1 MLYAG
6 SYWED
11 ENEKQSSWREVSDAE
26 TLQKLVFDRYGG
38 EFLNTLKKFQLS
50 LHPPKELNMTETEI
64 FLNGWKPKYSKIQVV
79 YDLMKFGHEGPGTP
93 TWAANSY
100 PGSFVNDDGV
110 YVEAWSA
117 FFKALREQQQQ

>member
-1 MLYAG
+1 MQVRQVLKPKKSPVVLYAG

-11 ENEKQSSWREVSDAE
+11 ENEKTVKLREVSDAE

-64 FLNGWKPKYSKIQVV
+64 FLNGWKPKYSKICC
-79 YDLMKFGHEGPGTP
+79 
-93 TWAANSY
+93 
-100 PGSFVNDDGV
+100 
-110 YVEAWSA
+110 
-117 FFKALREQQQQ
+117 LRPYEIRT